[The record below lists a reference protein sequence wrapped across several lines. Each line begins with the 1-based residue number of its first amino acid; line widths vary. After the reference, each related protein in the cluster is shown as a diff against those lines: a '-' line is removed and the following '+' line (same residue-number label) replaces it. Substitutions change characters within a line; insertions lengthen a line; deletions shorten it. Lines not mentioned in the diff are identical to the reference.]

1 MRSIT
6 TPFVVAPPTGARVQT
21 RLRLGRQDAAVL
33 GMIGEHLGR
42 LAGGDLA
49 RRCALG
55 PGADSRTDRKR
66 ALTPASSSR
75 WAGTIT
81 RTSNDQWQRGWR
93 NLLDARASLRRAIR
107 VIQGRLAAPVGGRY
121 GRIRGYATRQ
131 ERWAKQ
137 QRLQHLQA
145 RLARVE
151 CRLRQGRVSVCRGG
165 RRLAKARHQL
175 EDAKLTEGQW
185 RQRWTAERLFLTADG
200 EADKPLGNETI
211 RVHPEA
217 GWLELKLPAP
227 LAYLANA
234 PHGRYRL
241 SCPVRFAHRGDEWAA
256 QVASGAVRY
265 DIDFLPDRDR
275 WYLSASWSRPTPS
288 AVTVQQAVA
297 GGVLAV
303 DLNAGHLACWQID
316 PDGNPVGVG
325 LDIPLVLDGL
335 AASTRDGRLRAAI
348 SRLLEVAGQRGC
360 TAIGIEDLDFT
371 DVRRS
376 GRETLGRRRR
386 GKRFRQ
392 VVAGIP
398 TRQFRDRLV
407 QMAANRGIAVVA
419 MDPAWTSKWGA
430 TYWQRPLQARY
441 PQRQITRHH
450 AACVVLGRRA
460 LGLRARRRPGVPAPH
475 RRMEAAPMGA
485 GVESYRPG
493 RADTRVRAGH
503 DPPATRPG
511 SPTQEHETGSGDGPR
526 SMPRWHRTVR
536 CHPSAPTNA
545 DARGTVLPGW

>member
-6 TPFVVAPPTGARVQT
+6 TPFVVAPPTGVRVQT
-21 RLRLGRQDAAVL
+21 RLRPSQHDAAVL
-33 GMIGEHLGR
+33 GMVGEHLGR

-49 RRCALG
+49 RRCAEG

-66 ALTPASSSR
+66 FLTPASSSR

-107 VIQGRLAAPVGGRY
+107 VIQGRLAVPVGGRS

-145 RLARVE
+145 SLARVE
-151 CRLRQGRVSVCRGG
+151 RRLGQGRVSVCRGG
-165 RRLAKARHQL
+165 RRLARARHRL
-175 EDAKLTEGQW
+175 EDANLTEGQW
-185 RQRWTAERLFLTADG
+185 RQRWAAERWFICADG
-200 EADKPLGNETI
+200 EADKALGNETI
-211 RVHPEA
+211 RVHPEQ
-217 GWLELKLPAP
+217 GWLELKLPGP
-227 LAYLANA
+227 LAYLANR

-241 SCPVRFAHRGDEWAA
+241 SCPVRFTHRADEWAA
-256 QVASGAVRY
+256 QVTSGAVRY
-265 DIDFLPDRDR
+265 DIDFLPGRGR
-275 WYLSASWSRPTPS
+275 WYLSASWRLPAPP
-288 AVTVQQAVA
+288 AATVQEAVA
-297 GGVLAV
+297 AGVLAV

-325 LDIPLVLDGL
+325 VDIPVVLDGL
-335 AASTRDGRLRAAI
+335 PASIRDGRLRAAI
-348 SRLLEVAGQRGC
+348 SRLLNLADQRGC
-360 TAIGIEDLDFT
+360 TAIGIEDLDFA
-371 DVRRS
+371 DARAS
-376 GRETLGRRRR
+376 GRETMGRGRRSR
-386 GKRFRQ
+386 RFRR

-398 TRQFRDRLV
+398 TRQFRDRLS

-475 RRMEAAPMGA
+475 RRMEAAERPSAGA
-485 GVESYRPG
+485 ASYRPG
-493 RADTRVRAGH
+493 RVGDRVRAGH
-503 DPPATRPG
+503 DPPAIRPG
-511 SPTQEHETGSGDGPR
+511 SPIHEHKTGRGDRTWVGVQVVQNR
-526 SMPRWHRTVR
+526 SV
-536 CHPSAPTNA
+536 PSVSA
-545 DARGTVLPGW
+545 DRR

>member
-6 TPFVVAPPTGARVQT
+6 TPFVVAPPAGARVRT
-21 RLRLGRQDAAVL
+21 RLRLSEQDATVL
-33 GMIGEHLGR
+33 RTVGEYLGG

-49 RRCALG
+49 RRCAAG
-55 PGADSRTDRKR
+55 PGADGRSDRKR
-66 ALTPASSSR
+66 ALTAASSSR
-75 WAGTIT
+75 WAGAIT

-93 NLLDARASLRRAIR
+93 NLLDTRASLRRAIHMVER
-107 VIQGRLAAPVGGRY
+107 RLVVPVGGR
-121 GRIRGYATRQ
+121 GNRTRGYATRQ

-145 RLARVE
+145 RLSRVE
-151 CRLRQGRVSVCRGG
+151 RRIRQGRVSVVRGG
-165 RRLAKARHQL
+165 QELAKLRHHLDNAGILAAEWPAHWQAARF
-175 EDAKLTEGQW
+175 
-185 RQRWTAERLFLTADG
+185 FLTADG
-200 EADKPLGNETI
+200 EAAKPLGNETI
-211 RVHPEA
+211 RVDPEA

-227 LAYLANA
+227 LTHLANA

-241 SCPVRFAHRGDEWAA
+241 SCPVRFAHLGDEWAA

-265 DIDFLPDRDR
+265 DIAYQPERGR
-275 WYLSASWSRPTPS
+275 WYCSASWTRPAPP
-288 AVTVQQAVA
+288 AVTVPRAVA

-316 PDGNPVGVG
+316 PHGNPVRTGID
-325 LDIPLVLDGL
+325 LPLVLDAL
-335 AASTRDGRLRAAI
+335 PASTRDGRLRAAI
-348 SRLLEVAGQRGC
+348 SRLLDLAHQREC
-360 TAIGIEDLDFT
+360 TAIGIENLDFT
-371 DVRRS
+371 DARAS
-376 GRETLGRRRR
+376 GRETMGRGRRGR
-386 GKRFRQ
+386 RFRR

-419 MDPAWTSKWGA
+419 MDPGWTSKWGGEH
-430 TYWQRPLQARY
+430 WQRPLQVRY
-441 PQRQITRHH
+441 PRKTITRHH

-460 LGLRARRRPGVPAPH
+460 LGLRARRRPGVPTPH
-475 RRMEAAPMGA
+475 RRMEAALMGA

-511 SPTQEHETGSGDGPR
+511 GPLQEQKTGSGDRTHVGAQVAQDRLVSPVSASR
-526 SMPRWHRTVR
+526 S
-536 CHPSAPTNA
+536 
-545 DARGTVLPGW
+545 

>member
-6 TPFVVAPPTGARVQT
+6 TPFVVAPPAGARVQT
-21 RLRLGRQDAAVL
+21 RLRPSQHDAAML
-33 GMIGEHLGR
+33 HMIGEHLGR

-66 ALTPASSSR
+66 VLTAASSSR
-75 WAGTIT
+75 WAGAIT

-107 VIQGRLAAPVGGRY
+107 VIQGRLAVPVGGRY

-151 CRLRQGRVSVCRGG
+151 RRLGQGRVRVVRGG
-165 RRLAKARHQL
+165 RRLAKARHRL
-175 EDAKLTEGQW
+175 EDAQLTEELW
-185 RQRWTAERLFLTADG
+185 RQRWAAERLFLTADG
-200 EADKPLGNETI
+200 EADKSLGNETI
-211 RVHPEA
+211 RMHPET

-227 LAYLANA
+227 LAYLANT

-241 SCPVRFAHRGDEWAA
+241 SCPVRFTHRADEWAA
-256 QVASGAVRY
+256 QVTSGAVRY
-265 DIDFLPDRDR
+265 DIDFMPDRGR
-275 WYLSASWSRPTPS
+275 WYLSASWRLS
-288 AVTVQQAVA
+288 APPVVTVQQAIA

-316 PDGNPVGVG
+316 PDGNPVRVG
-325 LDIPLVLDGL
+325 LGIPLVFDGL
-335 AASTRDGRLRAAI
+335 PASTRDGRLRGAI
-348 SRLLEVAGQRGC
+348 STLLDVACQRGC
-360 TAIGIEDLDFT
+360 TAIGIENLNFT
-371 DVRRS
+371 DTRAS
-376 GRETLGRRRR
+376 GRETLGRGRR
-386 GKRFRQ
+386 GRRFRR

-419 MDPAWTSKWGA
+419 IDPAWTSIWGGQH
-430 TYWQRPLQARY
+430 WQRPLQARY
-441 PQRQITRHH
+441 PRTTITRHH

-460 LGLRARRRPGVPAPH
+460 LGLKARRRPGVPAPH
-475 RRMEAAPMGA
+475 QRMEAAPLGV

-493 RADTRVRAGH
+493 RAHTRVRAGH
-503 DPPATRPG
+503 DPPATRLG
-511 SPTQEHETGSGDGPR
+511 SSIQEHKTGSGDR
-526 SMPRWHRTVR
+526 AR
-536 CHPSAPTNA
+536 
-545 DARGTVLPGW
+545 ARGQVAQDRSVPPVSVDRR